1 MRLLV
6 VGGGG
11 REHALLWKLRQSAR
25 VGALY
30 CAPGNAGTAALAT
43 SVAIAV
49 DDVEG
54 LRDFARREDIDCTI
68 VGPELPLVHG
78 IADVFAAAGLR
89 CFGPC
94 RRAAALEGSKA
105 YAKDVMVRAH
115 VPTAA
120 HATFDDADAARR
132 YVDELGA
139 PLVVKADGLAAGKGV
154 TVCATAAEA
163 HEAIDASMRRRVF
176 GAAGSRVVI
185 EEFLEGEEVSF
196 MALTDGEVVVPLASS
211 QDHKRLG
218 DADTGPNTG
227 GMGAYSPSPLVTPE
241 LERAVMEGVMR
252 PVIATLAADGIR
264 YRGVLYAGLM
274 VAGTRVKVLEFNV
287 RFGDPECQ
295 VLMPRLRSDL
305 LELVL
310 AVVDGRLAGLV
321 PEWDTHA
328 SAGIVLAAAGYPGDP
343 VKSTP
348 INGLPLGLPSGL
360 PSGQSSGWN
369 DGVVFH
375 SGTARRDGETVTS
388 GGRVLTVTALGT
400 DIAQAVARAY
410 TGVARI
416 TFAGMQYRHDIGAR
430 AGARPDVPRR

>member
-1 MRLLV
+1 MRVLV

-11 REHALLWKLRQSAR
+11 REHALLWKLAQSTR
-25 VGALY
+25 VEALF

-43 SVAIAV
+43 NVAVAA

-54 LRDFARREDIDCTI
+54 LRALAERERIDCTV

-78 IADVFAAAGLR
+78 IVDAFEAAGLR

-105 YAKDVMVRAH
+105 YAKDIMQRAG

-120 HATFDDADAARR
+120 HATFDDPDAACR
-132 YVDELGA
+132 YVDELGV

-154 TVCATAAEA
+154 TVCTRRADAYD
-163 HEAIDASMRRRVF
+163 AIDAGMRRRVF
-176 GAAGSRVVI
+176 GAAGGRVVI

-196 MALTDGEVVVPLASS
+196 MVLTDGAAVVPLASS

-218 DADTGPNTG
+218 DGDTGPNTG
-227 GMGAYSPSPLVTPE
+227 GMGAYSPSPLVDAT
-241 LERAVMEGVMR
+241 LERAVMDQVMR

-274 VAGTRVKVLEFNV
+274 IAAGRAKVLEFNV

-295 VLMPRLRSDL
+295 VLLPRLRSDL
-305 LELVL
+305 LDLVL
-310 AVVDGRLAGLV
+310 AVVDGTLAGVTPL
-321 PEWDTHA
+321 WDARA
-328 SAGIVLAAAGYPGDP
+328 SAGIVLAAAGYPGEP
-343 VKSTP
+343 TKGTP
-348 INGLPLGLPSGL
+348 ITGLPSERAD
-360 PSGQSSGWN
+360 GWR

-375 SGTARRDGETVTS
+375 SGTATREGTTVTS
-388 GGRVLTVTALGT
+388 GGRVLTVTALGY
-400 DIAQAVARAY
+400 DVADAVARAY
-410 TGVARI
+410 TGVARVR
-416 TFAGMQYRHDIGAR
+416 FAGMQYRHDIGAR
-430 AGARPDVPRR
+430 AGARPDTTGR

>member
-1 MRLLV
+1 MRVLV

-11 REHALLWKLRQSAR
+11 REHALLWKLQQSAQVR
-25 VGALY
+25 ALY
-30 CAPGNAGTAALAT
+30 CAPGNAGTGALAT

-54 LRDFARREDIDCTI
+54 LRDFALREQIDCTI

-78 IADVFAAAGLR
+78 ISDVFAAAGLR

-105 YAKDVMVRAH
+105 YAKEIMVRAG

-120 HATFDDADAARR
+120 HATFDDVEAARR
-132 YVDELGA
+132 YVDELGV

-154 TVCATAAEA
+154 TVCATRAEA
-163 HEAIDASMRRRVF
+163 YEAIDASMRRGVF

-196 MALTDGEVVVPLASS
+196 MALTDGEAVVPLASS

-218 DADTGPNTG
+218 DGDTGPNTG
-227 GMGAYSPSPLVTPE
+227 GMGAYSPSPLVTPA
-241 LERAVMEGVMR
+241 LERAVMDGIMR
-252 PVIATLAADGIR
+252 PVIATLGADGIC

-274 VAGTRVKVLEFNV
+274 VAGGRAKVLEFNV

-295 VLMPRLRSDL
+295 VLMLRLRSDL

-310 AVVDGRLAGLV
+310 AVIDGTLTGLV
-321 PEWDTHA
+321 PEWDAGA
-328 SAGIVLAAAGYPGDP
+328 SAGVVLAAAGYPGEP
-343 VKSTP
+343 VRGTP
-348 INGLPLGLPSGL
+348 IRGLSGAVPRELP
-360 PSGQSSGWN
+360 GWSN
-369 DGVVFH
+369 GVVFH

-388 GGRVLTVTALGT
+388 GGRVLTVTALGA
-400 DIAQAVARAY
+400 DIAQAVALAY
-410 TGVARI
+410 TGIARI
-416 TFAGMQYRHDIGAR
+416 TFTGMQYRHDIGAR
-430 AGARPDVPRR
+430 AGARPDATRR

>member
-1 MRLLV
+1 MRVLV

-11 REHALLWKLRQSAR
+11 REHALLWKLRQSPR
-25 VGALY
+25 VVALL
-30 CAPGNAGTAALAT
+30 CAPGNAGTGALAT
-43 SVAIAV
+43 NVALGA

-54 LRDFARREDIDCTI
+54 LRDFALREHIDCTV

-78 IADVFAAAGLR
+78 IVDAFAAAGLR
-89 CFGPC
+89 CFGPD

-105 YAKDVMVRAH
+105 YAKEIMQRAG

-120 HATFDDADAARR
+120 HATFDDAAAARR

-154 TVCATAAEA
+154 TVCATREEA

-176 GAAGSRVVI
+176 GAAGGRVVI

-196 MALTDGEVVVPLASS
+196 MALTDGEAVVPLASS

-218 DADTGPNTG
+218 DGDTGPNTG
-227 GMGAYSPSPLVTPE
+227 GMGAYSPSPLVTPA
-241 LERAVMEGVMR
+241 LERVVMDQVMR

-274 VAGTRVKVLEFNV
+274 VAAGRPKVLEFNV

-305 LELVL
+305 LDLML
-310 AVVDGRLAGLV
+310 AVIDGTLSGTTT
-321 PEWDTHA
+321 EWDMRA
-328 SAGIVLAAAGYPGDP
+328 SAGIVLAAAGYPGEP
-343 VKSTP
+343 TKGTP
-348 INGLPLGLPSGL
+348 ITGLPDGGA
-360 PSGQSSGWN
+360 GDWN

-375 SGTARRDGETVTS
+375 SGTATRAGETVTS
-388 GGRVLTVTALGT
+388 GGRVLTVTALGA
-400 DIAQAVARAY
+400 DVADAVARAY
-410 TGVARI
+410 TGVARVR
-416 TFAGMQYRHDIGAR
+416 FAGMQYRHDIGAR
-430 AGARPDVPRR
+430 AGARPDATGR